1 MRCRYHVFVWLL
13 LSFFVFW
20 LCVKLRRF
28 LLIIM
33 KHILKIEVQTP
44 DKINQGKFKT
54 LVRNSIELD
63 SDLKFDYQKLV
74 DGLRL
79 LYSKQE
85 IFINLTLCV
94 L

>member
-1 MRCRYHVFVWLL
+1 
-13 LSFFVFW
+13 
-20 LCVKLRRF
+20 
-28 LLIIM
+28 M

-44 DKINQGKFKT
+44 DKFKQGSFKT

-63 SDLKFDYQKLV
+63 SNLTFDYQKLI

-79 LYSKQE
+79 LFIDKE
-85 IFINLTLCV
+85 IFINLTLCC

>member
-1 MRCRYHVFVWLL
+1 
-13 LSFFVFW
+13 
-20 LCVKLRRF
+20 
-28 LLIIM
+28 M